1 MKKYIL
7 ITFVSSLILNAEGVN
22 IPDILVE
29 TSAEE
34 EEALIVMQETTP
46 GMKQPVINGLMGDKI
61 LITVD
66 NNKFSNS
73 LFRSGPNQYY
83 SWILDEFVL
92 SNSINT
98 TLLNS
103 SLGGTVNR
111 TLGIDTSG
119 VSIEASGNTF
129 RESIKYADDTVQA
142 GAVYTNNENVVTP
155 YDGEVAHSAY
165 NQKGL
170 YVGLNTDIGISKLMF
185 SQSNDIDR
193 TDKFEKGDYY
203 VYELQRFFLLSHQ
216 YKVTDSNILI
226 MPSLQ
231 QFREKIDRDSPNKKN
246 IDSTNNIFGL
256 NISNKH
262 EALFASTDI
271 FKYGLTDHYEDIN
284 YIKGVKETDYYYNT
298 LSLWASYHN
307 NISENWDYTLTY
319 NFANLVT
326 KGGDIDRNMNG
337 NAFGL
342 VVDYYFDESSY
353 LYGSINSNF
362 KFPTITN
369 LAEAR
374 SDSVDEIPN
383 PNLESEKALTGRVG
397 LQYQGLDL
405 SLFYKK
411 LHNMIIRVET
421 AIPDGQGEYKWRYE
435 NTDNGYI
442 KGISFAYMKT
452 FFNDYK
458 VRLNAELLDGKTDY
472 DYISK
477 LQPVV
482 TSSYL
487 QYKDLW
493 LEFLYAPSVDEDKMA
508 LKDQKDIRIKDH
520 NYGYKVLNT
529 GYVLNYDQHIFNFYL
544 DNIFDSRGRVYGSS
558 VDFNERRVRLGYSY
572 QF

>member
-1 MKKYIL
+1 MGFASTL
-7 ITFVSSLILNAEGVN
+7 IVSAQGVN
-22 IPDILVE
+22 IPDIMVE
-29 TSAEE
+29 TTAAEE
-34 EEALIVMQETTP
+34 EPLIVMQETSP

-61 LITVD
+61 LITID

-83 SWILDEFVL
+83 SWILDEFVI
-92 SNSINT
+92 SNSVNT

-111 TLGIDTSG
+111 TLGIETSG
-119 VSIEASGNTF
+119 VDIEASGNTF
-129 RESIKYADDTVQA
+129 KESIKYADDTVQA
-142 GAVYTNNENVVTP
+142 GAVYTNNGNVVTP
-155 YDGEVAHSAY
+155 YDGEVAHSEY

-170 YVGLNTDIGISKLMF
+170 YVGLNTAMGTSKLMF
-185 SQSNDIDR
+185 SQSDDIDR

-203 VYELQRFFLLSHQ
+203 VYELQRYFLLSHE
-216 YKVTDSNILI
+216 YKVTDSNIVI
-226 MPSLQ
+226 MPSFQ

-246 IDSTNNIFGL
+246 VDSTNNIYGL
-256 NISNKH
+256 NISDKR
-262 EALFASTDI
+262 EALFSSSDT
-271 FKYGLTDHYEDIN
+271 FKYGLTEHYEDIS
-284 YIKGVKETDYYYNT
+284 YTKGLKDTDYYYNT

-307 NISENWDYTLTY
+307 TINTDWDYTLTY
-319 NFANLVT
+319 NFANLMT

-342 VVDYYFDESSY
+342 VVDYYFNESAYTYASV
-353 LYGSINSNF
+353 NSNF

-383 PNLESEKALTGRVG
+383 PDLDSEKALTGRIG
-397 LQYQGLDL
+397 LQYNGLDL

-411 LHNMIIRVET
+411 LYDMIIRVET
-421 AIPDGQGEYKWRYE
+421 TIPDGEGDFKWKYE
-435 NTDNGYI
+435 NTDNGYT
-442 KGISFAYMKT
+442 KGISIAYNKI
-452 FFNDYK
+452 FFDDYK

-477 LQPVV
+477 LQPIV

-493 LEFLYAPSVDEDKMA
+493 LEFLYAPSVPEDKMA

-520 NYGYKVLNT
+520 NYGYKILNI
-529 GYVLNYDQHIFNFYL
+529 GYTLNHNQHVFNFYL

-558 VDFNERRVRLGYSY
+558 VDFNERRVRLGYAY
-572 QF
+572 EF